1 MLKRFLCLLC
11 ALLMA
16 APCAFA
22 EPEMIIPE
30 SYEQNGTLSVYA
42 AIPRDFT
49 QVVTPEM
56 FNDSGIAKS
65 STDKHGIRS
74 ITFHDE
80 AQLHVHHEALYYNEY
95 GGEEEQI
102 YELENG
108 KTYSEMLPKPSI
120 AHAAS
125 SLAGWMTFGWPG
137 TREIYPLEKE
147 SLTHITL
154 AEAKER
160 TEALLATLKMEG
172 YVCETALDMSLERI
186 LEMGKKWGKLLDDG
200 VLVSSYRFDTR
211 LATTQDEGYFLRYR
225 RFGTESDLSGQFH
238 ADLYVTA
245 DGFASIN
252 ITDLYATGEILSTP
266 ETLISWQEAAK
277 SLPKELADSRMQPVL
292 NEITVAR
299 LAWCPVREKESPSG
313 MAFTPA
319 WVLAFTAQSDGQ
331 NSEMHAIFNAVTGKM
346 ITGNWY

>member
-1 MLKRFLCLLC
+1 MMKRFLCLLC
-11 ALLMA
+11 VLLMTV
-16 APCAFA
+16 PCALA
-22 EPEMIIPE
+22 EPEIIIPE
-30 SYEQNGTLSVYA
+30 SYEQNGTLSVYT

-49 QVVTPEM
+49 KVVKPEM
-56 FNDSGIAKS
+56 FNASGIAE
-65 STDKHGIRS
+65 TILGRHNTRTIAF
-74 ITFHDE
+74 TDE
-80 AQLHVHHEALYYNEY
+80 AQLDLHREALYYNEY
-95 GGEEEQI
+95 DEEEEQT
-102 YELENG
+102 YELETG
-108 KTYSEMLPKPSI
+108 ETYSEMLPKPTI
-120 AHAAS
+120 AHAAGI
-125 SLAGWMTFGWPG
+125 LAGWMTFGWPG
-137 TREIYPLEKE
+137 TGELYPLEQD

-160 TEALLATLKMEG
+160 TEALLAALGMEG

-186 LEMGKKWGKLLDDG
+186 LEMGEKWGKLLDDG
-200 VLVSSYRFDTR
+200 VLVSSYRLDTR

-225 RFGTESDLSGQFH
+225 RFGTESDLSGQFY

-266 ETLISWQEAAK
+266 NTLISWQDAANA
-277 SLPKELADSRMQPVL
+277 LPGELAASRMQPVL
-292 NEITVAR
+292 DEITVAR

-319 WVLAFTAQSDGQ
+319 WVLAFTAQSDGHS
-331 NSEMHAIFNAVTGKM
+331 SEMHAIFNAVTGKL